1 MAKFCGSCGAPV
13 DDSMKFCSKCG
24 APVANEKEQ
33 GQPSAPNASGEAMK
47 ADLERAQQEIGQV
60 AQQVGAAAS
69 QFAGQAQRAFQEFQE
84 ANAGN
89 AVAGDFLAPRA
100 MDFFSAG
107 DKIAWY
113 RANIL
118 HAHGRINRLR
128 YLTCGMLNFLLS
140 FIAWLISGI
149 LGGIICALISEGLG
163 LFVIVGGGVVL
174 SLPIM
179 VASYTLAIRRLHDF
193 GMTGWLVL
201 ACFVPYIN
209 ILVLLALFFAPGT
222 LGPNRYGQDPIAGR
236 H

>member
-24 APVANEKEQ
+24 APVAHEEGQ
-33 GQPSAPNASGEAMK
+33 GQSAPNASSEAMK

-69 QFAGQAQRAFQEFQE
+69 QFAGQAQRAFQGFQE

-89 AVAGDFLAPRA
+89 AVAGDFPAPRA

-128 YLTCGMLNFLLS
+128 YFTCGWLNFLLIFVIWLFVGLIGG
-140 FIAWLISGI
+140 FITAV
-149 LGGIICALISEGLG
+149 ISEGLG
-163 LFVIVGGGVVL
+163 EFVIFAGGGL
-174 SLPIM
+174 MSLPLN
-179 VASYTLAIRRLHDF
+179 VANYMLVIRRLHDF
-193 GMTGWLVL
+193 NLTGWFALILLIPYVNAL
-201 ACFVPYIN
+201 FGLLLLFVP
-209 ILVLLALFFAPGT
+209 GT
-222 LGPNRYGQDPIAGR
+222 NGANHYGQDPIIGR

>member
-24 APVANEKEQ
+24 APVAHEEGQ
-33 GQPSAPNASGEAMK
+33 GQSAPNVSSEAMK

-89 AVAGDFLAPRA
+89 AVAGDFPAPRA

>member
-24 APVANEKEQ
+24 APVAHEEGQ
-33 GQPSAPNASGEAMK
+33 GQSAPNASSEAMK

-89 AVAGDFLAPRA
+89 AVAGDFPAPRA

-140 FIAWLISGI
+140 FIAWLIPGI

>member
-24 APVANEKEQ
+24 APVAHEEGQ
-33 GQPSAPNASGEAMK
+33 GQSAPNASSEAMK

-89 AVAGDFLAPRA
+89 AVAGDFPAPRA

-128 YLTCGMLNFLLS
+128 YFTCVLLNVLLS
-140 FIAWLISGI
+140 FIAWLIPGF
-149 LGGIICALISEGLG
+149 LGGLIYALISKGLG
-163 LFVIVGGGVVL
+163 MFILIGGGVVL
-174 SLPIM
+174 SLPMM
-179 VASYTLAIRRLHDF
+179 VASYTLAIRRLHDLE
-193 GMTGWLVL
+193 MTGWLALVFL
-201 ACFVPYIN
+201 IPYIN
-209 ILVLLALFFAPGT
+209 FLFGLVLLFAPGT
-222 LGPNRYGQDPIAGR
+222 FGPNRYGQDPIAGR